1 LDALGVLSHDLAALD
16 APFSKE
22 EEVWEMVKHLSADK
36 APGLDGFTGWF
47 YKSCWPIIKTDVMAA
62 ISCVWAQIFRNMG
75 TLNSAFILLIPKSE
89 EAQGVKDYTHISLV
103 HSFAKLAT
111 KILANWRLA
120 GQLQQM
126 ISPNQSALI
135 KKRFIPDNF
144 MLV

>member
-1 LDALGVLSHDLAALD
+1 
-16 APFSKE
+16 
-22 EEVWEMVKHLSADK
+22 MVKHLSANK

-47 YKSCWPIIKTDVMAA
+47 YKSCWPIIKTYVMAA

-111 KILANWRLA
+111 KILANWRPA

-126 ISPNQSALI
+126 ISLNQSALI
-135 KKRFIPDNF
+135 KKCFIPDNF